1 MVTGRGPLE
10 VKVGSEFACGVGHEV
25 GDVLS
30 EGLGSLLALG
40 FASGRMEVNGWG
52 LGIAVR
58 GAWGVDSAL
67 FVAFAPRADHGLPN
81 AGAGVARVPLAAGDV
96 VIYKVLT

>member
-1 MVTGRGPLE
+1 MTGRSPLE
-10 VKVGSEFACGVGHEV
+10 VEVGSEFACGVGHEV

-40 FASGRMEVNGWG
+40 FASGRMEVRCWG

-58 GAWGVDSAL
+58 GAWGVYSAL
-67 FVAFAPRADHGLPN
+67 FVAFAPCADHGLPN
-81 AGAGVARVPLAAGDV
+81 ERADVARVPLAAGDV
-96 VIYKVLT
+96 VINKVLT